1 MVAMSNKSKA
11 LLSGNVFCA
20 HCGCRL
26 ATSRYKEDY
35 QYQDGRE
42 KHTEIV
48 RYICYH
54 RSRGLNDCDGAT
66 TYNGE
71 RIDRMVENVMRRM
84 FAHVT
89 ECPEEEKI
97 KATFQNLMASN
108 RQEQQRLEASL
119 KKDAKQLEKLRN
131 EIGKALTGDSL
142 YSEED
147 LATALQTLRERME
160 ESESRLAELKA
171 EESEKKTLTDSIIP
185 AYRQFKGWAE
195 EFDNASIETK
205 KMIAGKLFSRVE
217 IGKGYKV
224 RITLNMTYRQFL
236 ENWNENSAVE
246 ATA

>member
-1 MVAMSNKSKA
+1 
-11 LLSGNVFCA
+11 
-20 HCGCRL
+20 
-26 ATSRYKEDY
+26 
-35 QYQDGRE
+35 
-42 KHTEIV
+42 
-48 RYICYH
+48 
-54 RSRGLNDCDGAT
+54 
-66 TYNGE
+66 
-71 RIDRMVENVMRRM
+71 MRRM

-108 RQEQQRLEASL
+108 CQEQQRLEASL

-195 EFDNASIETK
+195 EFDSASLETK

-217 IGKGYKV
+217 IGKGYQI

-236 ENWNENSAVE
+236 ENWNENSAIE
-246 ATA
+246 TIA